1 MGVRGL
7 FSIAGLCAAVA
18 ACMGPAARSVSGEQ
32 TFVTHCASCHGATGA
47 GDGPVAAT
55 LSVPVPDLRG
65 LCASAGGVFPE
76 DRVAS
81 YIDGRAL
88 PVAHGTRNM
97 PVWGPV
103 FATTHELLRE
113 APSSDKRI
121 DSVISH
127 LLELQSGCGE
137 TG

>member
-1 MGVRGL
+1 
-7 FSIAGLCAAVA
+7 
-18 ACMGPAARSVSGEQ
+18 
-32 TFVTHCASCHGATGA
+32 
-47 GDGPVAAT
+47 
-55 LSVPVPDLRG
+55 LRG